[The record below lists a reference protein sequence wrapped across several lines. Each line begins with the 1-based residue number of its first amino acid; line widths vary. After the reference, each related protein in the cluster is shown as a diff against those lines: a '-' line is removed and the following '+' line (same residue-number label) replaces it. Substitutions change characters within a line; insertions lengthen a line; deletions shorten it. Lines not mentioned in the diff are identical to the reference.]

1 MNIKAT
7 VNTIANNAKIFG
19 KKNAPVLMFGAGL
32 AGLIWATAEA
42 VKATLKADEKII
54 EPARKEFEAIEIERD
69 KALTEGFRYDE
80 KVYKT
85 RRREV
90 RLRSF
95 GRAVKL
101 YGKAAAI
108 WCAAITLT
116 VGGMKL
122 QTTRLTTAVGLAN
135 AATTALNEYRERTRT
150 YLGDDIDRA
159 LYTGRGLQSLTDNI
173 SPNTADVK
181 SLPVDNLKPVG
192 AFTVEYERSKI
203 QLDYRDQFYDIVSMP
218 IEAIE
223 YLRSMENRFN
233 RIVDEKGYIELNEM
247 LDRLHLI
254 KRHEFDDW
262 VICPPKGCRVH
273 AVDLGLGYL
282 YQILEENRHL
292 KHSDLCHVLRSCK
305 MADGQECL
313 RKVIIDFDPT
323 YIKHI
328 SDVTYC

>member
-1 MNIKAT
+1 MMNIKAIT
-7 VNTIANNAKIFG
+7 NNAKIFG

-173 SPNTADVK
+173 SQNTNVNT
-181 SLPVDNLKPVG
+181 LPVDNLKPVG
-192 AFTVEYERSKI
+192 AFTVEYDRSKVQI
-203 QLDYRDQFYDIVSMP
+203 DYRDQFYDIASTPV
-218 IEAIE
+218 EAVE
-223 YLRSMENRFN
+223 YLRSMEHRFN
-233 RIVDEKGYIELNEM
+233 RIVDEKGYIELNEI

-262 VICPPKGCRVH
+262 AICPPKGCRVH
-273 AVDLGLGYL
+273 AVDFGLGYL
-282 YQILEENRHL
+282 YQMLEENRHL
-292 KHSDLCHVLRSCK
+292 KHSDLCHILNSCK
-305 MADGQECL
+305 TADGHDCV

-328 SDVTYC
+328 SDVSYT